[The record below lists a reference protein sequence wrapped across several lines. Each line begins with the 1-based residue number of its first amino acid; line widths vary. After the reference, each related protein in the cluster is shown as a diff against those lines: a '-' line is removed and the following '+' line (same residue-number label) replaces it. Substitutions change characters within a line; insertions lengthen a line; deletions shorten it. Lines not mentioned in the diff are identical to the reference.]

1 MLQNS
6 VSINKTVTTETVNAV
21 ISELS
26 SVIGV
31 NGNEHT
37 LMNALFVIDL
47 HHFHL
52 TGKPAFNEK
61 FTSEINGPHNDA
73 ILECIQQF
81 NDSMI
86 IQLNDELSSV
96 VQHIKKEFGFD
107 GQNLVSINTKLTD
120 FIQTSMIY
128 HLTTFK
134 TTFSYDVLGRQN
146 ILDRSTNNS
155 KLDGKTLLKEYEETI
170 QYDYLQLKN
179 IEEEIRKNI
188 Q

>member
-6 VSINKTVTTETVNAV
+6 LSIKKTVSTETANAV
-21 ISELS
+21 ISELA

-61 FTSEINGPHNDA
+61 FTSEIHGPHSDA

-86 IQLNDELSSV
+86 IRLSDELSSI
-96 VQHIKKEFGFD
+96 VQHVKKEFSFD
-107 GQNLVSINTKLTD
+107 SKDVSSINAKLTN
-120 FIQTSMIY
+120 FVQTSMIY

-134 TTFSYDVLGRQN
+134 TTFSYDVLGRQS
-146 ILDRSTNNS
+146 ILDRSINGA
-155 KLDGKTLLKEYEETI
+155 KLDGKTLLKEHEETI